1 MTLQNKVYI
10 LQALFKLYKH
20 EKIFL
25 KILAIYNYIT
35 IIINEGGGNKK
46 QTKTNSSNL
55 LSSLKIRYYISIK
68 ALQTLIDL
76 CESIPFNRTVQK
88 YKRWEKSYMST
99 INRSDP

>member
-1 MTLQNKVYI
+1 M
-10 LQALFKLYKH
+10 QALFKLYKH

-35 IIINEGGGNKK
+35 IIINEGREIKNKQIK
-46 QTKTNSSNL
+46 DKLMQFI
-55 LSSLKIRYYISIK
+55 SSLKIRYYISIK

-88 YKRWEKSYMST
+88 Y
-99 INRSDP
+99 NQ